1 MHSFSF
7 YMKKGSALTKT
18 VLRKKNFFDKFL
30 LACYFLASFLGKL
43 IFFVRPI
50 FEIGDS
56 NIGLMLNEGHDIE
69 INKIFEGVNDK
80 KRYTS
85 LLLSTLFIDFI
96 CLGLLVMTVVPS
108 ILLMANSRTSLLY
121 YIALGMFILSCVG
134 VVVLFCALYIRYAPI
149 GFVAAKG
156 MDLTA
161 GDVLY
166 LANKASKG
174 LKGKV
179 VGLYI
184 LDYLLIVL
192 PLGALIALIIIGV
205 NSQFSGMQVNI
216 PAIIV
221 AGVSALAIP
230 ILDIFVFS
238 RQHMKLVASLYALYS
253 ENVEVKHIVLAKRD
267 ASTFEEYTALF
278 TDDKEVK

>member
-30 LACYFLASFLGKL
+30 LACYFLASFLGKF

-50 FEIGDS
+50 FEIADQ

-96 CLGLLVMTVVPS
+96 CLGLAVMTVLPS
-108 ILLMANSRTSLLY
+108 ILLMANSRTQMLY
-121 YIALGMFILSCVG
+121 YIGLGLFFLSTIG
-134 VVVLFCALYIRYAPI
+134 VIILFCGLYVRYAPI

-174 LKGKV
+174 LKGKII
-179 VGLYI
+179 GLYI
-184 LDYLLIVL
+184 LDNLLTVL
-192 PLGALIALIIIGV
+192 VLGAVIAIMIIGI
-205 NSQFSGMQVNI
+205 NSQFTGMEVNI
-216 PAIIV
+216 AAVITT
-221 AGVSALAIP
+221 GVCALAIP
-230 ILDIFVFS
+230 ILQIFVFS
-238 RQHMKLVASLYALYS
+238 RQQTKLVASLYALYS
-253 ENVEVKHIVLAKRD
+253 ENVEVKHIVIAKRD